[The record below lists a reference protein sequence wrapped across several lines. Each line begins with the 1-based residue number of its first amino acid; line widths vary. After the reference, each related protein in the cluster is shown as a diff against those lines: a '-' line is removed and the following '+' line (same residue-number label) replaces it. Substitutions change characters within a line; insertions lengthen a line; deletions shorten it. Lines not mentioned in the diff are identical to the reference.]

1 MSGYSHSPIYNK
13 VNDILQ
19 QQQQSYSDI
28 TREVNLLQQQQQQSY
43 SELARQ
49 VAILP
54 QPCYSD
60 SGLSLPVSDHQ
71 FRNCFPHSDSTRSQS
86 AKVCSCSQNLF
97 ASPLTFPQLKHIYIC
112 IPSLVFMSPS
122 YLSCARAL
130 GAQHVNREDY

>member
-19 QQQQSYSDI
+19 QQQQSYSDL

-60 SGLSLPVSDHQ
+60 SGLSLLVSDHQ
-71 FRNCFPHSDSTRSQS
+71 FRNCFPPLRLYSLPIRKSLQLFTKFIRITFNFPTIKTHLHLYPELSFHVTKLFILCQSSGGSTR
-86 AKVCSCSQNLF
+86 
-97 ASPLTFPQLKHIYIC
+97 
-112 IPSLVFMSPS
+112 
-122 YLSCARAL
+122 
-130 GAQHVNREDY
+130 E